1 MMKFIS
7 SYLGTLVLTSLLLLN
22 CAFAQDYTQL
32 SAWQSGSITTPVG
45 PKNSS
50 TKWYGTYGI
59 NKSQCRRYLKVFNK
73 KAADVKLGKD
83 KPVITYEL
91 MPQTTKWLPREIETL
106 LDKGMSLACTKKE
119 PTSDASVVPVNE
131 CFATVV
137 YK

>member
-1 MMKFIS
+1 MKLCI
-7 SYLGTLVLTSLLLLN
+7 LVATWLLLSI
-22 CAFAQDYTQL
+22 CAFAQDYSHL
-32 SAWQSGSITTPVG
+32 ENWKSGSITTPVG

-73 KAADVKLGKD
+73 KSADVKLGKD

-91 MPQTTKWLPREIETL
+91 TPQTTRWLPREVETL

-119 PTSDASVVPVNE
+119 AATDANVVPVNE

>member
-1 MMKFIS
+1 MKFIS
-7 SYLGTLVLTSLLLLN
+7 SYLGTLVLWSLLLN
-22 CAFAQDYTQL
+22 CAFAQDYTHL
-32 SAWQSGSITTPVG
+32 SAWQSGSITSAVG

-59 NKSQCRRYLKVFNK
+59 NKSHCRRYLKVFNK
-73 KAADVKLGKD
+73 KSADVKLGTD

-91 MPQTTKWLPREIETL
+91 VPQSTKWFPREIETL
-106 LDKGMSLACTKKE
+106 LEKGMSLACTKKE
-119 PTSDASVVPVNE
+119 GATDTNIVPVNE

>member
-1 MMKFIS
+1 MMKAFIFVA
-7 SYLGTLVLTSLLLLN
+7 TWLLLSI
-22 CAFAQDYTQL
+22 CAFAQDYSHL
-32 SAWQSGSITTPVG
+32 ENWKSGSITGTAVG

-73 KAADVKLGKD
+73 KAADVKLGTD

-91 MPQTTKWLPREIETL
+91 TPQTTKWLPREIETL
-106 LDKGMSLACTKKE
+106 LDKGMALACTKKE
-119 PTSDASVVPVNE
+119 GALDTNGVPVNE